1 LKTELLVKIPMFK
14 CQVKTPHLYPL
25 PSGERVRVRGGLEF
39 DIGILTFEGREVD
52 ECYLD

>member
-1 LKTELLVKIPMFK
+1 MKIPMFK